1 MKKQHNIKYFFA
13 LALLVLGCAL
23 SSCYKENQ
31 WDWVGQN
38 TTLTGKGFAPVSTNT
53 LFDLNLT
60 NPNNTTSPRI
70 PRSINAT
77 ISTRPEILPAGYT
90 IQTELQYYCIDPL
103 KEILVYQ
110 TVGTAAR
117 TTLRT
122 IPYQPSFSRNK
133 GLDTLIVEYTVPAL
147 ASGTNII
154 LDLDVMSING
164 LGLVGST
171 GATANVSLPRRVFI
185 RVR

>member
-1 MKKQHNIKYFFA
+1 MNQYKLKYFSVFT
-13 LALLVLGCAL
+13 LIIFSVAL

-53 LFDLNLT
+53 LFDFNLT
-60 NPNNTTSPRI
+60 NPNNTSNPRI

-77 ISTRPEILPAGYT
+77 TSARPEILPAGYT
-90 IQTELQYYCIDPL
+90 LQTELQYYCIDPI
-103 KEILVYQ
+103 KEVMVYQ

-122 IPYQPSFSRNK
+122 VPYQPSFSRVK
-133 GLDTLIVEYTVPAL
+133 GLDTLMIEYTVPQL

-154 LDLDVMSING
+154 LDLDVVSTNG

-171 GATANVSLPRRVFI
+171 GATANISSPRRVFI

>member
-13 LALLVLGCAL
+13 LAFLLLGSAL
-23 SSCYKENQ
+23 SGCYKENQ
-31 WDWVGQN
+31 WDWVDQN
-38 TTLTGKGFAPVSTNT
+38 ATPTGKGFAPVSTNT

-77 ISTRPEILPAGYT
+77 TSTRPEILPAGYT
-90 IQTELQYYCIDPL
+90 VQTELQYYCIDPL

-110 TVGTAAR
+110 TTGTAAR

-147 ASGTNII
+147 ASGTNIT
-154 LDLDVMSING
+154 LELDVLSTNG
-164 LGLVGST
+164 LGLIGST
-171 GATANVSLPRRVFI
+171 GTVANISNPRRVFI